1 MRDLL
6 KIADILGESVVD
18 GKGLRTVIFFQGC
31 PRHCEGCH
39 NEKLL
44 PLEGGKS
51 YTPEMLAKE
60 IFSKM
65 TPIHKGITF
74 SGGDPLLQAE
84 ELLQVIKILR
94 KEKPNLNIWTYTG
107 YLFEEVQHYPVLKE
121 IDVLVDGPFILSQR
135 DISLPFR
142 GSANQRIIDLT
153 KTFATGVIQELRL

>member
-1 MRDLL
+1 
-6 KIADILGESVVD
+6 
-18 GKGLRTVIFFQGC
+18 
-31 PRHCEGCH
+31 
-39 NEKLL
+39 
-44 PLEGGKS
+44 
-51 YTPEMLAKE
+51 MLAKE

-142 GSANQRIIDLT
+142 GSANQRIIDLP

>member
-1 MRDLL
+1 LL
-6 KIADILGESVVD
+6 KVADILVESVVD

-39 NEKLL
+39 NSKLL
-44 PLEGGKS
+44 PFEGGKS
-51 YTPEMLAKE
+51 YTPEILAGE
-60 IFSKM
+60 ILAKM

-74 SGGDPLLQAE
+74 SGGDPLAQAE

-94 KEKPNLNIWTYTG
+94 TEKPNLNIWTYTG
-107 YLFEEVQHYPVLKE
+107 YLFEEVKEFPVLKE

-142 GSANQRIIDLT
+142 GSANQRIIDLP
-153 KTFATGVIQELRL
+153 KTFATGAIQELSL